1 MARNKLAVA
10 EDSTSLS
17 ATYGRSREEKLKQM
31 FSAGSFTTLHHIM
44 HLDPATGIFQGKSL
58 IIPAVFVKDIR
69 SMNAVGRIICKRI
82 TMPHIMCEVNG
93 PHAGKKVYGAQVLFA
108 DPRRTPLANANFN
121 TGEPGQTQNLLA
133 SVMTRSCACVLNL
146 V

>member
-1 MARNKLAVA
+1 
-10 EDSTSLS
+10 
-17 ATYGRSREEKLKQM
+17 
-31 FSAGSFTTLHHIM
+31 M

-58 IIPAVFVKDIR
+58 IIRAVFVKDIR
-69 SMNAVGRIICKRI
+69 SMNAVGRITCKRI

-93 PHAGKKVYGAQVLFA
+93 PHAGKKVYGAQVPGA
-108 DPRRTPLANANFN
+108 VCSPLADANFN
-121 TGEPGQTQNLLA
+121 MGEPGQTQDLLA